1 MNMSVTSEAIIFLE
15 DNGVAREILYPEF
28 EALLDHVVGIDEY
41 KNTSASAIYV
51 RINKQLQVTSA
62 VCFLVDFDSNG
73 HIDNAWN
80 VPLRHLADSG
90 GRGPDLGAGPIKL
103 SCRNQCS
110 VSWHHRSLWDPI
122 LGNSGE
128 DTLTTVAEVVKRN
141 RLGLMF
147 EPKTDTAVAE
157 SSLAMGRL
165 SALKPAADL
174 KINPAA
180 NAALNEV
187 FEERISEVTATYK
200 LRLATMKSEAQDHL
214 ERVQRHHR
222 IERGKLT
229 ESFVAVKNIFAE
241 EKHKNLKL
249 KKKFEV
255 QANSLKKVRLQFQ
268 KQLQDSKTIGN
279 GQVKE
284 LEEKFEQELNARV
297 DAAMTELKEILD
309 MRDIQLFYR
318 DEQVSRMEGEIALFK
333 KEKQSLVEASGD
345 KVLQQLV
352 ESGVSFIAYQP
363 GADHLTIPLKDI
375 GEYVD
380 SPETYVAEKLS
391 VDRITYKQW
400 LKHYQ
405 MPLCIYSSGEG
416 SVCGKSISTIDKPGR
431 FIAGESDR
439 CAEHSRAAATLSELM
454 KVR

>member
-15 DNGVAREILYPEF
+15 NNEVSREILYPEF

-73 HIDNAWN
+73 YIDNSWN

-141 RLGLMF
+141 RLGLIF

-157 SSLAMGRL
+157 SSFTMGRL
-165 SALKPAADL
+165 RADFTMD
-174 KINPAA
+174 PAA
-180 NAALNEV
+180 NAALSEA

-297 DAAMTELKEILD
+297 VAAMTELKEILD

-345 KVLQQLV
+345 KVLQRLV
-352 ESGVSFIAYQP
+352 ENGVTFIAYQP

-380 SPETYVAEKLS
+380 SPEAYVAEKLS
-391 VDRITYKQW
+391 VDRTTYKQW

-405 MPLCIYSSGEG
+405 MPLCIYSCGEG
-416 SVCGKSISTIDKPGR
+416 SVCGKPISTIDKPGR